1 MNELSLVFDGPAGA
15 WNEALPLGNGSMGAM
30 SYGWLREE
38 KIELNLDTLWS
49 GTGRSKENKN
59 TDVDWDI
66 WCLMTDTLSQHH
78 LRRRK
83 IHLQP
88 RITVS
93 IV

>member
-1 MNELSLVFDGPAGA
+1 MNELSLVFNGPAEA
-15 WNEALPLGNGSMGAM
+15 WNEVLPLGNGSMGTM

-66 WCLMTDTLSQHH
+66 WCLMTDTSSQLHP
-78 LRRRK
+78 RRRK

>member
-1 MNELSLVFDGPAGA
+1 MNALSLVFNGPAGV
-15 WNEALPLGNGSMGAM
+15 WNEALPLGNGSMGSM

-66 WCLMTDTLSQHH
+66 WCLMTDTSSQHH

>member
-1 MNELSLVFDGPAGA
+1 MNELSLVFNGPAGA
-15 WNEALPLGNGSMGAM
+15 WNEALPLGNGSMGSM
-30 SYGWLREE
+30 SYGWLWEE

-66 WCLMTDTLSQHH
+66 WCLMTDTSSQHH

-88 RITVS
+88 RITVP

>member
-1 MNELSLVFDGPAGA
+1 MNELSLVFNGPAEA
-15 WNEALPLGNGSMGAM
+15 WNEALPLGNGSMGTM

-66 WCLMTDTLSQHH
+66 WCLMMDTSSQHH